1 MLDYALPEPSLARGI
16 RDSTGKWVSN
26 VLLISITFSLV
37 KPPPAASS
45 EIALRH
51 QNGSDYVRAVRPAA
65 WRYSLRLIGNRQ
77 LRRTRLQSLL
87 TVNKPTLIKDIS
99 GAGAL
104 HPMSA
109 APAVSMSVR
118 GRPRFPLRV
127 LGNRIRESQ

>member
-1 MLDYALPEPSLARGI
+1 MSAPDLKREAWERSRLRARQTPARPRPAEPECRLGALCPLTQADI
-16 RDSTGKWVSN
+16 R
-26 VLLISITFSLV
+26 
-37 KPPPAASS
+37 A
-45 EIALRH
+45 
-51 QNGSDYVRAVRPAA
+51 GSDYVRAVRPAA
-65 WRYSLRLIGNRQ
+65 WYYSLRLIGVGNFAAQ
-77 LRRTRLQSLL
+77 LQSLL

>member
-1 MLDYALPEPSLARGI
+1 VAGEPGAMSALPP
-16 RDSTGKWVSN
+16 
-26 VLLISITFSLV
+26 
-37 KPPPAASS
+37 
-45 EIALRH
+45 
-51 QNGSDYVRAVRPAA
+51 SDYVRAVRPAA
-65 WRYSLRLIGNRQ
+65 WRYLLRLIGVGNFAAQ
-77 LRRTRLQSLL
+77 LQSLL

>member
-1 MLDYALPEPSLARGI
+1 MNSEQRQRDDLHADPDYPLQEAGDETGSLALFAAPHRG
-16 RDSTGKWVSN
+16 W
-26 VLLISITFSLV
+26 
-37 KPPPAASS
+37 
-45 EIALRH
+45 
-51 QNGSDYVRAVRPAA
+51 
-65 WRYSLRLIGNRQ
+65 Q
-77 LRRTRLQSLL
+77 LRRTRLQSLP

-127 LGNRIRESQ
+127 LGNPIRESQ

>member
-1 MLDYALPEPSLARGI
+1 MLVLHRSVEPALQKQTSEWLGLRSRNKTASLA
-16 RDSTGKWVSN
+16 
-26 VLLISITFSLV
+26 LF
-37 KPPPAASS
+37 AAPHRS
-45 EIALRH
+45 
-51 QNGSDYVRAVRPAA
+51 
-65 WRYSLRLIGNRQ
+65 WQ

-87 TVNKPTLIKDIS
+87 TVNEPTLIKDIS

-109 APAVSMSVR
+109 APAVSISVQ

>member
-1 MLDYALPEPSLARGI
+1 MSALPPNQTSEWLGLRSRSKTGSLALFAAPHRG
-16 RDSTGKWVSN
+16 W
-26 VLLISITFSLV
+26 
-37 KPPPAASS
+37 
-45 EIALRH
+45 
-51 QNGSDYVRAVRPAA
+51 
-65 WRYSLRLIGNRQ
+65 Q

-87 TVNKPTLIKDIS
+87 PVNKPTLIKDIN

-109 APAVSMSVR
+109 APAVSMSVQ